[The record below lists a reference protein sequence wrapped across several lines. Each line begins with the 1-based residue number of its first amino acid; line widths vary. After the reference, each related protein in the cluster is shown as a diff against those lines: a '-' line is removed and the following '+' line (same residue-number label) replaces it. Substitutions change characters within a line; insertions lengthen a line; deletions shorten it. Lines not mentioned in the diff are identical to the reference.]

1 MPLVNGTCSSSAGAK
16 LASVEVNRIHTRYD
30 AFNNPLGT
38 ASARGDNNFDRV
50 IHFGMP
56 ETNLSLSP
64 RPMTYNPIE
73 SHRLHIFHAMAQT
86 GCVAEAARQMCLTRS
101 ALSHALRTLES
112 ELGCELFSRS
122 ERKLSLTS
130 AGIKFLPHARTILD
144 QMQTARR
151 SLQEHVA

>member
-1 MPLVNGTCSSSAGAK
+1 MGVNK
-16 LASVEVNRIHTRYD
+16 IHTLYD
-30 AFNNPLGT
+30 AFDSPLGT
-38 ASARGDNNFDRV
+38 ASAKRGNNFNHV
-50 IHFGMP
+50 FHFGMP

-64 RPMTYNPIE
+64 SPMTYNPIE
-73 SHRLHIFHAMAQT
+73 SHRLHIFHAVAQT

-151 SLQEHVA
+151 SLQEHVV

>member
-1 MPLVNGTCSSSAGAK
+1 MG
-16 LASVEVNRIHTRYD
+16 YD
-30 AFNNPLGT
+30 AFRRGLGT
-38 ASARGDNNFDRV
+38 ASAHDSHIVYRTPP
-50 IHFGMP
+50 GMP
-56 ETNLSLSP
+56 EDAHSHFSNL
-64 RPMTYNPIE
+64 MMFNPIE
-73 SHRLHIFHAMAQT
+73 SHRLHIFHAVAQT

-130 AGIKFLPHARTILD
+130 AGIKFLPHARTILE
-144 QMQTARR
+144 QMQTARQ